1 GLSVA
6 INIIADP
13 DWDEARFAF
22 VREWA
27 MSVPEIVNITVQ
39 TPYPGTET
47 WVTESRRL
55 TTLDYRL
62 FDVQHAVL
70 PTRLPLRRF
79 YEELVKT
86 QAVLA
91 RKHLGAAA
99 LAKTSGIVA
108 RQLLRGRTNFVK
120 MIWKFDK
127 VYNVDRQYA
136 DHLREIEYVLPSPS
150 QARSQAPDRKG
161 LYVH

>member
-1 GLSVA
+1 MFLGLEALDEEGLKAFRKRTTPAVNNKALEVARSIGLSVA

-13 DWDEARFAF
+13 
-22 VREWA
+22 
-27 MSVPEIVNITVQ
+27 
-39 TPYPGTET
+39 
-47 WVTESRRL
+47 
-55 TTLDYRL
+55 
-62 FDVQHAVL
+62 QHAVL

-108 RQLLRGRTNFVK
+108 RQLLRGR
-120 MIWKFDK
+120 
-127 VYNVDRQYA
+127 
-136 DHLREIEYVLPSPS
+136 
-150 QARSQAPDRKG
+150 
-161 LYVH
+161 LYVHMPPRRRP